1 MNVKSSTCNAFEGNT
16 DNIVAIINAILPNQ
30 LTLGVSC
37 FAIVLVINEWSWR
50 ESNPRPNKE
59 TIRFLHAYSGLH
71 FRDATRPGPP
81 IAPLSPKISSD
92 SRSARQT
99 ISDFPA
105 PLDPQIR
112 NHILGAMS
120 RSLTL

>member
-50 ESNPRPNKE
+50 QPN
-59 TIRFLHAYSGLH
+59 
-71 FRDATRPGPP
+71 
-81 IAPLSPKISSD
+81 
-92 SRSARQT
+92 
-99 ISDFPA
+99 
-105 PLDPQIR
+105 
-112 NHILGAMS
+112 
-120 RSLTL
+120 